1 MLSFNATVVQ
11 GEGRGKELGFPTAN
25 LAVSKLSIGFGVYA
39 VEAKIGE
46 KHFKGVMHY
55 GPRKTFDN
63 AVTVEVHL
71 IDFSGD
77 LYDMKLEVSVKRK
90 IRKIERF
97 EDVETLKRRIESDIE
112 IAVRDQEGK

>member
-11 GEGRGKELGFPTAN
+11 GEGRGKKLGFPTAN

-46 KHFKGVMHY
+46 GYFKGVMHY

-63 AVTVEVHL
+63 MITAEVHL
-71 IDFSGD
+71 IGFSGD
-77 LYDMKLEVSVKRK
+77 LYGTELEVSVKRR

-97 EDVETLKRRIESDIE
+97 EDIEALKSRIEKDIE
-112 IAVRDQEGK
+112 IVRADQREK